1 VFAQREADEARMRT
15 ERMMKQREHEPLDR
29 FRMIKKFSTV
39 LRRAYTP
46 QQRSKLPKH
55 ANEATCVLPLFAIA
69 AAGRMG
75 EKSPQFSAEPDQN
88 RPVPP
93 I

>member
-1 VFAQREADEARMRT
+1 
-15 ERMMKQREHEPLDR
+15 
-29 FRMIKKFSTV
+29 MIKKFSTV

-46 QQRSKLPKH
+46 QQRSKLPKL

-75 EKSPQFSAEPDQN
+75 EKSRQFSAEPDQN